1 MSLTLKLHVGELM
14 TSDGYLSELFVA
26 EVEMYMSD
34 FIDFLMCFF
43 ALDHLIV
50 WALGLLICYVM
61 SKLVLLVVTC
71 L

>member
-34 FIDFLMCFF
+34 FIDFLTCFF

>member
-1 MSLTLKLHVGELM
+1 MSLTFKLHVGELM

-34 FIDFLMCFF
+34 FIDFLT
-43 ALDHLIV
+43 DHLIV